1 MSENGAENL
10 RRLNLER
17 LQCAE
22 IVFHAARNS
31 LENQAFVPTG
41 LYMAGCRGLFKA
53 KSAKAP
59 QLSRFDLNWECM
71 DLRQS
76 AVAKSLIG
84 R

>member
-10 RRLNLER
+10 RRQTLRRDR
-17 LQCAE
+17 LSRGPE
-22 IVFHAARNS
+22 NS

-41 LYMAGCRGLFKA
+41 LYMAGCRGVFKA
-53 KSAKAP
+53 ETEKAP
-59 QLSRFDLNWECM
+59 IHCDLTLTGGANLSAAALD
-71 DLRQS
+71 QP